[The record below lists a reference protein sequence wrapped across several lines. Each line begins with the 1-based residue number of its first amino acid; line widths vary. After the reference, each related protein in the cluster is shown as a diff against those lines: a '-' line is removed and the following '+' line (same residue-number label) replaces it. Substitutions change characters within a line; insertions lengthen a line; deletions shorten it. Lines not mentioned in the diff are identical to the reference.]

1 MLIRPRFLRGFIRE
15 RTMKW
20 INRNGSWLFWVIV
33 VAAGTRMLG
42 LW

>member
-1 MLIRPRFLRGFIRE
+1 
-15 RTMKW
+15 MKW
-20 INRNGSWLFWVIV
+20 INANGSWLFWVIV